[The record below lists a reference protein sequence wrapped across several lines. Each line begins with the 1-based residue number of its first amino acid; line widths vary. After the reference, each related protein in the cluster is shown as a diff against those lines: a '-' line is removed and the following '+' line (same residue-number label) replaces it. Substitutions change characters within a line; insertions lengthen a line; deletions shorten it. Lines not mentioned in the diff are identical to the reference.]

1 MSAYLVFDIDIH
13 DRDAYA
19 EYVKLAGPS
28 VAQYG
33 GRVLALTEAI
43 EKLEGDWD
51 PKRVV
56 IIAFDDAGKA
66 KAWMNS
72 PEYGKAKPI
81 RHRTAKA
88 SVVLVPGLK

>member
-1 MSAYLVFDIDIH
+1 MPAYLVFDIDIH
-13 DRDAYA
+13 DRPAYA

-33 GRVLALTEAI
+33 GRVLALTEDI

-56 IIAFDDAGKA
+56 IIAFDDAA
-66 KAWMNS
+66 RARAWMNS
-72 PEYGKAKPI
+72 PEYGRAKPI
-81 RHRTAKA
+81 RHRTARA
-88 SVVLVPGLK
+88 SVILVPGL